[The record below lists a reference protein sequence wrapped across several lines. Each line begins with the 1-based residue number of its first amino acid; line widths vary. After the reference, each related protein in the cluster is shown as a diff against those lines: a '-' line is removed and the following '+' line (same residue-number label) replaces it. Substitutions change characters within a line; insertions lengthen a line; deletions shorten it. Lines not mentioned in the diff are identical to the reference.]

1 MHHTKIPFL
10 SSSKANKKM
19 WIMEFTYVKKT
30 DLMYRYKDNVTVSE
44 TDACKISTY
53 SRIIK
58 YFMSKKRMGT
68 PHFLFSNNIAHP
80 SSNSPRINITANIL
94 LRL

>member
-19 WIMEFTYVKKT
+19 WIIEFPYVKKT

-44 TDACKISTY
+44 PGICKISTY
-53 SRIIK
+53 SRK
-58 YFMSKKRMGT
+58 FKSLVSKKNGST
-68 PHFLFSNNIAHP
+68 SFS
-80 SSNSPRINITANIL
+80 L
-94 LRL
+94 LE

>member
-1 MHHTKIPFL
+1 MG
-10 SSSKANKKM
+10 
-19 WIMEFTYVKKT
+19 VQKT
-30 DLMYRYKDNVTVSE
+30 DFMFGLLNNVTISE

-80 SSNSPRINITANIL
+80 YSNSPRINITANIL